1 MKKLLTAALLSLSL
15 GAAAQTTPVIGL
27 NVGDIA
33 PEISLKNPNDS
44 LITLSSLRGKVV
56 LIDFWA
62 SWCGPCRMENPNVV
76 KAYKLYKDAV
86 FTSGDQFAVFNVSLD
101 RENGLEAWKKA
112 IAKDSLN
119 WPYHVSDLKWWS
131 SEAART
137 YQINSIPTNVLIDAN
152 GVIIAKNLRGAALE
166 KALETQLEKDPEIIK
181 KKLKAREDKKKGTSG
196 TKPKPK
202 KAKVKTK
209 PSTATTG
216 SKN

>member
-1 MKKLLTAALLSLSL
+1 MKKLVTFALLAFSL
-15 GAAAQTTPVIGL
+15 GAFAQTTPKVGI
-27 NVGDIA
+27 NVGDTA
-33 PEISLKNPNDS
+33 PEIALKNPNDS
-44 LITLSSLRGKVV
+44 LIPLSSLRGKVV

-86 FTSGDQFAVFNVSLD
+86 FTSGDEFAVFNVSLD
-101 RENGLEAWKKA
+101 RPGGLEAWKKA

-119 WPYHVSDLKWWS
+119 WPYHVSDLQWWS
-131 SEAART
+131 SEAARK

-181 KKLKAREDKKKGTSG
+181 KKLAARETKKKKATSG
-196 TKPKPK
+196 SKPKPK
-202 KAKVKTK
+202 KTKVKTK
-209 PSTATTG
+209 PVEGTNGT
-216 SKN
+216 K